1 MEKKQFPVSWMMC
14 ATCAISI
21 ENILKKTSWVKS
33 VSVNYANQKA
43 NIEFDEKII
52 SKEDLKKI
60 VKQAGYD
67 LEINYLTREEL
78 ESKRKVG
85 FKKQKLNFIWSL
97 FCSVPVFIISMFHL
111 NFTYSDYIQLILATI
126 CIIFFWNKF
135 FVWAYNSLKNKSA
148 NMDTLVTMS
157 VSAAYIYSFLMV
169 FFWEYFKSF
178 WVENHLYFEAS
189 VVIISLILLWK
200 LLEDFAKIKTSDAIS
215 KLIDLKPQTAFV
227 KKNNSWQ
234 EIPTENILKD
244 DIVLVKAWQK
254 IAVDWE
260 VIFWES
266 FVDESM
272 ITWESLPVAKNKWE
286 KVFSWTINQTWSFEM
301 KAEKVWKDTLLASI
315 IRAVEDASW
324 SKAPVQKLV
333 DKISSVFVPVVI
345 LIAILSFILWIFFD
359 SKNWFAYWFQAF
371 VTVLVIACPCAL
383 WLATPTAIMVWIGKS
398 AQKWI
403 LIKNA
408 EALEKSSKINTVLLD
423 KTWTITEWKPEII
436 FDFWKNKDKY
446 LPFLLSI
453 EHNSNHPLSKA
464 IASYFWEKNILKVK
478 NFKEILWKW
487 VEAEVEWK
495 KYFVWSLVWIKELK
509 INISEKFLEFINNYN
524 QKSSIIIFDNE
535 TEILAM
541 ICISDKIKENSKKAI
556 SDLKNIW
563 IEVFMLTWDSSKM
576 AESIAEKVWI
586 SNIKSELKPTV
597 KQNIVKNLQK
607 DWKIVAMVWDWIND
621 SQALA
626 EADIS
631 IAMWTWSDIA
641 MDVAWVTII
650 SSDLQKIKELI
661 QLSKQTTK
669 TVKQNLFWAFIYN
682 IIWIPIAAGVLFPF
696 FWFLLNPMIASA
708 AMAFSSISVVLNS
721 LILKYKK

>member
-1 MEKKQFPVSWMMC
+1 MEKKQFPVSGMMC

-21 ENILKKTSWVKS
+21 ENILKKTSGVKS
-33 VSVNYANQKA
+33 VSVNYANQKV

-60 VKQAGYD
+60 VKQAGYN

-85 FKKQKLNFIWSL
+85 FKKQKLNFIGSL

-126 CIIFFWNKF
+126 CIIFFGNKF
-135 FVWAYNSLKNKSA
+135 FVGAYNSLKNKSA
-148 NMDTLVTMS
+148 NMDTLVAMS

-169 FFWEYFKSF
+169 FFGEYFKSF
-178 WVENHLYFEAS
+178 GVENHLYFEAS
-189 VVIISLILLWK
+189 VVIISLILLGK
-200 LLEDFAKIKTSDAIS
+200 LLEDFAKNKTSDAIS

-244 DIVLVKAWQK
+244 DIVLVKAGQK
-254 IAVDWE
+254 IAVDGE
-260 VIFWES
+260 VIFGES

-272 ITWESLPVAKNKWE
+272 ITGESLPVAKNKGE
-286 KVFSWTINQTWSFEM
+286 KVFSGTINQTGSFEM
-301 KAEKVWKDTLLASI
+301 KAEKVGKDTLLASI
-315 IRAVEDASW
+315 IRAVEDASG

-345 LIAILSFILWIFFD
+345 FIAILSFILWIFFD
-359 SKNWFAYWFQAF
+359 YKNGFAYGFQAF

-383 WLATPTAIMVWIGKS
+383 GLATPTAIMVGIGKS
-398 AQKWI
+398 AQKGI

-423 KTWTITEWKPEII
+423 KTGTITEGKPEII
-436 FDFWKNKDKY
+436 FDFWENKDKY

-464 IASYFWEKNILKVK
+464 IVSYFGEKNILKVK
-478 NFKEILWKW
+478 NFKEILGKG
-487 VEAEVEWK
+487 VEAEVEGK
-495 KYFVWSLVWIKELK
+495 KYFVGSLAWIKELK

-524 QKSSIIIFDNE
+524 QKSSIIIFANE

-556 SDLKNIW
+556 SDLKNIG
-563 IEVFMLTWDSSKM
+563 IEVFMLTGDSSKM
-576 AESIAEKVWI
+576 AESIAEKVGI
-586 SNIKSELKPTV
+586 SNVKSELKPTD

-607 DWKIVAMVWDWIND
+607 DGKIVAMVGDGIND

-631 IAMWTWSDIA
+631 IAMGTGSDIA
-641 MDVAWVTII
+641 MDVAGVTII

-682 IIWIPIAAGVLFPF
+682 IIGIPIAAGVLFPF
-696 FWFLLNPMIASA
+696 FGFLLNPMIASA

>member
-1 MEKKQFPVSWMMC
+1 
-14 ATCAISI
+14 
-21 ENILKKTSWVKS
+21 
-33 VSVNYANQKA
+33 
-43 NIEFDEKII
+43 
-52 SKEDLKKI
+52 
-60 VKQAGYD
+60 
-67 LEINYLTREEL
+67 
-78 ESKRKVG
+78 
-85 FKKQKLNFIWSL
+85 
-97 FCSVPVFIISMFHL
+97 
-111 NFTYSDYIQLILATI
+111 
-126 CIIFFWNKF
+126 
-135 FVWAYNSLKNKSA
+135 
-148 NMDTLVTMS
+148 
-157 VSAAYIYSFLMV
+157 
-169 FFWEYFKSF
+169 
-178 WVENHLYFEAS
+178 
-189 VVIISLILLWK
+189 
-200 LLEDFAKIKTSDAIS
+200 
-215 KLIDLKPQTAFV
+215 
-227 KKNNSWQ
+227 
-234 EIPTENILKD
+234 
-244 DIVLVKAWQK
+244 
-254 IAVDWE
+254 
-260 VIFWES
+260 
-266 FVDESM
+266 M

-345 LIAILSFILWIFFD
+345 FIAILSFILWVFFD
-359 SKNWFAYWFQAF
+359 YKNWFAYWFQAF
-371 VTVLVIACPCAL
+371 VTVLVIACPCSL

-436 FDFWKNKDKY
+436 FDFWENKDKY

-464 IASYFWEKNILKVK
+464 IVSYFWEKNILKVK

-495 KYFVWSLVWIKELK
+495 KYFVWSLAWIKELK

-524 QKSSIIIFDNE
+524 QKSSIIIFANE

-586 SNIKSELKPTV
+586 SNVKSELKPTD